1 MDCTELKCAR
11 IRRGKSTSQMAQAIG
26 KSDASWGMK
35 ERGEVSISLDEAG
48 VIGREL
54 ALTEQEFIAIFFDGN
69 LPFRKE

>member
-1 MDCTELKCAR
+1 
-11 IRRGKSTSQMAQAIG
+11 MAQAIG

-69 LPFRKE
+69 LPFRK